1 MARKPGTNGRSSTL
15 MATTLLMPDA
25 SVMPKLSK
33 AKQAAKKQ
41 ASAASGVFGDKFSKA
56 QEKDHV
62 DRRAANIAFGLD
74 ALDDK
79 TLHVT
84 YFHMMR
90 YLDDMGVTDRATKQG
105 ELFERGGE
113 ETEET
118 EQTGDDGK
126 VTPIGKAARK
136 VAEQAGADLG

>member
-1 MARKPGTNGRSSTL
+1 MARKPGTNGRSSTP
-15 MATTLLMPDA
+15 MATTLLMPPEG
-25 SVMPKLSK
+25 VMSKLSK

-41 ASAASGVFGDKFSKA
+41 SSAASGVFGDKFSKA

-84 YFHMMR
+84 YYHLIK
-90 YLDDMGVTDRATKQG
+90 YLDDMGIAQRATAQADF
-105 ELFERGGE
+105 FENGDDE
-113 ETEET
+113 E
-118 EQTGDDGK
+118 GDDGK
-126 VTPIGKAARK
+126 VTPIGRAARK
-136 VAEQAGADLG
+136 VAEAAGAETA